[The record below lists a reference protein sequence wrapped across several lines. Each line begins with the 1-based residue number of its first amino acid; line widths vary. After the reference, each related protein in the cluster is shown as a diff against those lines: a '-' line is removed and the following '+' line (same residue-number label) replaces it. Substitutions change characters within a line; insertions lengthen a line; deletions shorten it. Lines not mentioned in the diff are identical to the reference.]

1 MVEKFWKGQ
10 WGGDGGGGG
19 GGQGRIQVLA
29 CLDLDL
35 EHWQS
40 ALFQA
45 CFAV

>member
-1 MVEKFWKGQ
+1 MGA
-10 WGGDGGGGG
+10 GGGG
-19 GGQGRIQVLA
+19 GGQGRIQALV
-29 CLDLDL
+29 CLDLVS